1 MDQKPVLNLYASF
14 AYTDA
19 FWNAS
24 SEEQLNTKRAILQ
37 ESERFGDATHLY
49 SVFPARTDIDFMLW
63 AVKSIDEPGQAA
75 DFFVDYA
82 KATEPVR
89 KFIKPV
95 EILWGFTKPSMYARG
110 KSEQDIDPFIKER
123 SRFLVIY
130 PFSKNKEWYLMSF
143 DARQG
148 MMNEHIKL
156 GKQYFDIKQLLL
168 YSFGLQDQEFVVSY
182 EVEELPRFSQLV
194 QDLRSTEGR
203 KYTSL
208 DSPIITCTHISEEQ
222 FLR

>member
-14 AYTDA
+14 AYTKA

-24 SEEQLNTKRAILQ
+24 SEEQLNVKRTILTD
-37 ESERFGDATHLY
+37 SARFGDATHLY
-49 SVFPARTDIDFMLW
+49 SVYPTRTDIDFMLW
-63 AVKSIDEPGQAA
+63 TAKSIEEPGQSA
-75 DFFVDYA
+75 DFFIEYA
-82 KATEPVR
+82 RILEPVR
-89 KFIKPV
+89 KFIKPA
-95 EILWGFTKPSMYARG
+95 ETLWGFTKPSMYARG

-123 SRFLVIY
+123 NKFLVIY

-168 YSFGLQDQEFVVSY
+168 YSFGLQDHEFVVSY
-182 EVEELPRFSQLV
+182 EVDELPRFSQLV
-194 QDLRSTEGR
+194 QELRSTEGR
-203 KYTSL
+203 KYTLL
-208 DSPIITCTHISEEQ
+208 DSPIITCTHMSEEQ
-222 FLR
+222 FLQ